1 MKRTKFLKRSRSCVS
16 APQTATRVKVRLK
29 VWKWHKNK
37 HQTETMFKRKGEK
50 INKVGF
56 FFGFFKFLPC
66 LGSSAES
73 GGEDWSGPTGCKAS
87 IAPWEREQF
96 ASVQSKVPFPW
107 HFLDNK
113 SLINHWPWI
122 RIFKGTT
129 GAKTQGAR
137 SVRAWAVCVPVTHG
151 ACVSAVDGLS
161 KLINSLVSVDV
172 QDVSA
177 HTDTSS
183 RCRQLRAALQAWVA
197 ERGSRQEVLS
207 VVIQVYSR

>member
-1 MKRTKFLKRSRSCVS
+1 MGCAWIPILKKISLGFRLLRKTRFMSWKVMKWAKFVKWSRSCVS
-16 APQTATRVKVRLK
+16 APQTATPVKVRLK

-37 HQTETMFKRKGEK
+37 DQSETMFKCKGEK
-50 INKVGF
+50 NFKKCF
-56 FFGFFKFLPC
+56 FFKFLPC

-73 GGEDWSGPTGCKAS
+73 RGEDWSGPTGCKAS

-129 GAKTQGAR
+129 GARTQGAR
-137 SVRAWAVCVPVTHG
+137 SVRAWTVCVSFTQDP
-151 ACVSAVDGLS
+151 CVSAVDGLS
-161 KLINSLVSVDV
+161 
-172 QDVSA
+172 
-177 HTDTSS
+177 
-183 RCRQLRAALQAWVA
+183 RAD
-197 ERGSRQEVLS
+197 
-207 VVIQVYSR
+207 